1 MWVGLSVVWWGRKEE
16 SAKAQSH
23 MILERGNH
31 TYQCQSLGWEEGAVH
46 PGRGAPSKSAAWRGP
61 GKTGWAR
68 AAQTR
73 QPQPTTKQHKQATSS
88 SSESNLV
95 ECHWSFHSFLF
106 LINANSHSSTR
117 RTTPLVST
125 VSMSSSP
132 TPGESPPPPPPP
144 PPPSFFTQH
153 PRHLTLDSFGS
164 PRLVQDWRMR
174 ERVRPHQPST
184 NKHVIFS
191 TMQPLATHNTV
202 YTTHS

>member
-1 MWVGLSVVWWGRKEE
+1 MYVCMCKWVGIECGVVGRKEE
-16 SAKAQSH
+16 SVKAQSH

-73 QPQPTTKQHKQATSS
+73 QPQPTTKQHKQATSLS
-88 SSESNLV
+88 SQSQIL
-95 ECHWSFHSFLF
+95 WSFHSFLF
-106 LINANSHSSTR
+106 LINANSHSS
-117 RTTPLVST
+117 TPLVST

-191 TMQPLATHNTV
+191 TMQPLQHTTRC
-202 YTTHS
+202 TLTHS